1 MTAAFNLKSKS
12 SQAAGFTILE
22 VIFSS
27 AILGLVIVFSYSFS
41 TISEDIKSSS
51 KLRNSVA
58 EIVEN
63 DIEKIKSISWGFLY
77 NSAGLQ
83 NNNPCYRT
91 SNICNQN
98 TPPIAPNIFSMQRWC
113 LDVSPRFIGS
123 LPASLK
129 STYNFFPDNHYHQ
142 VFQGRSAQI
151 RRTIQLINHPISSF
165 NSTSYANHRSE
176 LIKISY
182 YLVPLN
188 KKSEKIVLENFS
200 SGSRPNIFFIRSY
213 ITNLDAHAWCPSL
226 S

>member
-1 MTAAFNLKSKS
+1 MTSISNLKSTS
-12 SQAAGFTILE
+12 SQTAGFTLLE
-22 VIFSS
+22 VISS
-27 AILGLVIVFSYSFS
+27 AAILALAIAFSYSFAS
-41 TISEDIKSSS
+41 ISEDIKSSS

-63 DIEKIKSISWGFLY
+63 DLEKLKSISWGFLY
-77 NSAGLQ
+77 NPKGLQ
-83 NNNPCYRT
+83 KNNPCYRT
-91 SNICNQN
+91 SNLCNQN

-113 LDVSPRFIGS
+113 LDVSPRFISS

-165 NSTSYANHRSE
+165 NSTSYSNHRSE

-182 YLVPLN
+182 YLVALN
-188 KKSEKIVLENFS
+188 KNSEKIVLENFT